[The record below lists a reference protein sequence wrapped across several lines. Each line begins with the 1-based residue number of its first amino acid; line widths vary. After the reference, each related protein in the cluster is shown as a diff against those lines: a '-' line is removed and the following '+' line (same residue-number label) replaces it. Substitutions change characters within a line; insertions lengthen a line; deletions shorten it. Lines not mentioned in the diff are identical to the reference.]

1 MQFLSRHAISVLII
15 VVIVGW
21 ALFYVPGTPSYAVF
35 QLKEAI
41 DARDGATA
49 TTYVDFTSVVRNAG
63 YEMMQRNSGSGA
75 GDALTSLVGKSAIDL
90 LAQPMAVA
98 LQSWTQREID
108 DGKRD
113 VQMPGAAVVGAIF
126 ALHRSGDTAWTDF
139 RDAKGQQ
146 WDIRMA
152 RENGR
157 WKIVQVKNID
167 QLLARFKEDEEKRL
181 GRPLAPGA
189 PAPGAPPENTPEE
202 NAPSGA
208 DTPALP

>member
-1 MQFLSRHAISVLII
+1 MHFLSRHAIGVLII
-15 VVIVGW
+15 VVIVAW
-21 ALFYVPGTPSYAVF
+21 ALFYVPTTPSYAVF
-35 QLKEAI
+35 QLKQAI

-49 TTYVDFTSVVRNAG
+49 TTYVDFPSVIRNAG
-63 YEMMQRNSGSGA
+63 YEMVQRNAGA
-75 GDALTSLVGKSAIDL
+75 GGDVITSLVGKSAIDL

-98 LQSWTQREID
+98 LQSWTQREVD
-108 DGKRD
+108 DGARE
-113 VQMPGAAVVGAIF
+113 VQMPAGAVVGAIF
-126 ALHRSGDTAWTDF
+126 ALHRSDDTAWTDF

-146 WDIRMA
+146 WDIRMM

-167 QLLARFKEDEEKRL
+167 QLLERLKQDQEKQL
-181 GRPLAPGA
+181 GHPLVPGA

-208 DTPALP
+208 ETPSGS